1 MNQYS
6 MLKNNL
12 NLDVIFAL
20 DTTGSMSSWI
30 DRSKRTIE
38 KISDDISKQ
47 NIDVRFNVIGYKDVC
62 DRKCNT
68 HIEKCPF
75 ECKDSKWVKI
85 SNFTKNPLDI
95 VNFLTT
101 IEATGGGD
109 LPEDLFG
116 ALQMAILQPWREN
129 AKKVVVIITDA
140 PPHGKEFSNT
150 ISNTPDYPLPY
161 DGSKLPID
169 IATELYS
176 NNIQIF
182 MLYIEKDT
190 LEKTS
195 NFLQENNVSTT
206 IASII
211 DDPWKFSLIL
221 SDDLTCMAMDMEKEQ
236 QSCNFLI
243 DGLDGPLSSIFFQ
256 LRRGISEETL
266 RPLIENCFNAGMK
279 DAMRLVLYIRDRT
292 GDIKEKDLGRNAF
305 WIIRELDLSFT
316 SKYYQEFVNDVGCFN
331 DLLHISAKADEIYGR
346 INHKELLFMAVA
358 TMQCYLKNIDTE
370 KGQQILSE
378 MSNNKRQ
385 RHYRLKQCLNK
396 SSLSKIINANGIDV
410 QPYYIYKWLPK
421 FGTSKRKNGTKKPK
435 KWERENK
442 FATRLSKLIFVHIN
456 DAKLESKIDTL
467 QITIPS
473 RQIINFLNLPL
484 HDNPERESLYREIYT
499 FLGKLCENLP
509 IEVPMCAGD
518 WENGVDPAKATSGAQ
533 KKYKKC
539 FAKRV
544 PDKLIKTIQD
554 GKVKATTLQGY
565 DMTSYFINKFLSNQV
580 GEECNSVLE
589 NDFVNS
595 QWDTFKIKNELKGNF
610 SFQLDCTGSMLCGKP
625 TPLSLALS
633 LFLLSGQNK
642 YITFE
647 NPEWKNV
654 SGNTLEENI
663 SSILS
668 TKPGIHGNIAKGVEL
683 AMSQEVQPDVHF
695 VLTDGRYPKMNILET
710 IEVRNKLNKGN
721 LTRVIILN
729 LRTGDDKLLMRKPN
743 ISGGEGIYV
752 VSGHSPMLIKIFS
765 SGTGSIEEQIRKML
779 REKFPLEE

>member
-1 MNQYS
+1 MNNYS
-6 MLKNNL
+6 MFENNL
-12 NLDVIFAL
+12 NLDVIFTL

-38 KISDDISKQ
+38 QMSNEILKQ
-47 NIDVRFNVIGYKDVC
+47 NIDIRFNVIGYKDVC

-75 ECKDSKWVKI
+75 ECKDSEWVQI

-101 IEATGGGD
+101 VEATGGGD
-109 LPEDLFG
+109 EPEDLFG
-116 ALQMAILQPWREN
+116 ALQIAILQPWRDN
-129 AKKVVVIITDA
+129 AKKVIVVITDA
-140 PPHGKEFSNT
+140 PPHGKDFSNS
-150 ISNTPDYPLPY
+150 ISNTPIYPLQY

-169 IATELYS
+169 IATELNT

-182 MLYIEKDT
+182 MLYIVKDT

-195 NFLQENNVSTT
+195 NFLQENKVSCT

-221 SDDLTCMAMDMEKEQ
+221 PDDLTCIAMDIEKEQ
-236 QSCNFLI
+236 SYNFLI
-243 DGLDGPLSSIFFQ
+243 DGLDGPLSSTIFQ
-256 LRRGISEETL
+256 LRRGLSEETL
-266 RPLIENCFNAGMK
+266 RPLIENCFRSGMK

-305 WIIRELDLSFT
+305 WIIRELDLSFA

-331 DLLHISAKADEIYGR
+331 DMLHISAKADEIYGR
-346 INHKELLFMAVA
+346 TNHTELLFIAVA
-358 TMQCYLKNIDTE
+358 TIQCYLKNIDTE

-396 SSLSKIINANGIDV
+396 SSLSKIINSNGIDV

-435 KWERENK
+435 KWERENN
-442 FATRLSKLIFVHIN
+442 FATRLSKLMFVHIN

-473 RQIINFLNLPL
+473 RQIINFLNLPKN
-484 HDNPERESLYREIYT
+484 DNPERESLYREIYT

-509 IEVPMCAGD
+509 IEVPMCAGE
-518 WENGVDPAKATSGAQ
+518 WENGVDPSKATSGAQ

-565 DMTSYFINKFLSNQV
+565 DMTSYFINKIMSTQV
-580 GEECNSVLE
+580 GEECVSVLE

-595 QWDTFKIKNELKGNF
+595 QWATFKIKNKLNGNF

-642 YITFE
+642 YITFN
-647 NPEWKNV
+647 NPEWKKV
-654 SGNTLEENI
+654 TGNTLEENI

-668 TKPGIHGNIAKGVEL
+668 NKPGIHGDIAKGVEL
-683 AMSQEVQPDVHF
+683 AMSQEFQPDVHF
-695 VLTDGRYPKMNILET
+695 VLTDGKYPKMNLLET
-710 IEVRNKLNKGN
+710 IKLRNKLNKGN
-721 LTRVIILN
+721 LTRIIILN
-729 LRTGDDKLLMRKPN
+729 LRIGDEKLLIRKPKFP
-743 ISGGEGIYV
+743 EGKEIYV
-752 VSGHSPMLIKIFS
+752 VSGHSPMLIKLFT
-765 SGTGSIEEQIRKML
+765 SGLGSIEEQIRKML